1 MINRRIG
8 GPNAISWAAFWACL
22 VVSAAGNLTDRF
34 TNQSGVNVLLNLVA
48 NTLAV
53 GAMFAVMLA
62 LRPLLLRGADLRP
75 RPGRAIALFV
85 VGAVTRGIVFALLL
99 GAMGTGDPQLAFRVI
114 ASVIT
119 FPLVLSISATIV
131 DLVRT
136 GAARRREL
144 RGAAEE
150 FRRAEDEARA
160 KAIAMQDRVTAQ
172 VQELLLNRIADL
184 RGGRVDDLAPG
195 LRADA
200 DEVIRP
206 MSHEMVAPPAPA
218 PRAVADADVG
228 RVRWSD
234 IWSTASLGQPFRPIW
249 SALLIT
255 LSSLALLT
263 SNNSSLSRGLAYAVI
278 GGLLIAGVLALLRRL
293 VAPRLRAMEPRWR
306 TSLLIASVVVGIE
319 AAAVVWALIMDASG
333 GEHAWHAPIGT
344 SIAGPMVVLA
354 LAVQQGFRQQSESAD
369 AELMAAGA
377 RLQYAAAL
385 AGTATWHEERRLSR
399 ALHGPVQTAV
409 RAAAMRIEQGDL
421 ASAERMLVEAL
432 GHLDT
437 DQRQTSV
444 RTALADIARAW
455 DGLCAV
461 DLDLP
466 DDLAARI
473 DQDPP
478 LASAIVDI
486 CTDACSNAVRHGGAT
501 SVAMR
506 AFPVGDT
513 LDLVVSDDGAP
524 DAGAG
529 LPGLGSAMLDDV
541 SLTWLRRREDG
552 RTVLRATLP
561 LGGARTPAARH
572 GVVDTVAL

>member
-1 MINRRIG
+1 
-8 GPNAISWAAFWACL
+8 
-22 VVSAAGNLTDRF
+22 
-34 TNQSGVNVLLNLVA
+34 
-48 NTLAV
+48 
-53 GAMFAVMLA
+53 
-62 LRPLLLRGADLRP
+62 
-75 RPGRAIALFV
+75 
-85 VGAVTRGIVFALLL
+85 
-99 GAMGTGDPQLAFRVI
+99 
-114 ASVIT
+114 
-119 FPLVLSISATIV
+119 
-131 DLVRT
+131 
-136 GAARRREL
+136 
-144 RGAAEE
+144 
-150 FRRAEDEARA
+150 
-160 KAIAMQDRVTAQ
+160 MQDRVTAQ

-255 LSSLALLT
+255 VSSLALLT
-263 SNNSSLSRGLAYAVI
+263 SNNSSLSRGLTYAVI

-293 VAPRLRAMEPRWR
+293 VAPRLRTMDARRR
-306 TSLLIASVVVGIE
+306 TALLIASVVVGLE
-319 AAAVVWALIMDASG
+319 GAAVVWALIMDAAGS
-333 GEHAWHAPIGT
+333 EHGWLAPIGIG
-344 SIAGPMVVLA
+344 IAGPTVVLA

-506 AFPVGDT
+506 ALPVGDT

-524 DAGAG
+524 DSGAG

>member
-1 MINRRIG
+1 MINRRID
-8 GPNAISWAAFWACL
+8 GPSAISWAAFWACL
-22 VVSAAGNLTDRF
+22 VVSIAGNLTDRF
-34 TNQSGVNVLLNLVA
+34 TNQSGVNILLNLVA
-48 NTLAV
+48 NAMAV

-62 LRPLLLRGADLRP
+62 LRPLLLGGADVRP

-85 VGAVTRGIVFALLL
+85 VGSVTRGIVLGLLL
-99 GAMGTGDPQLAFRVI
+99 GAMGTGEPQLVFRVI

-136 GAARRREL
+136 SAARRREL
-144 RGAAEE
+144 RRAAED
-150 FRRAEDEARA
+150 FRRAEDAAQA
-160 KAIAMQDRVTAQ
+160 KAIATQDRVTAQ
-172 VQELLLNRIADL
+172 VHELLLNRIADL
-184 RGGRVDDLAPG
+184 QGGRVDDLAPG

-206 MSHEMVAPPAPA
+206 MSHEMVALPAPA
-218 PRAVADADVG
+218 PRAAADADVG

-234 IWSTASLGQPFRPIW
+234 VWSAASLGQPFRPVW
-249 SALLIT
+249 SAVLIT
-255 LSSLALLT
+255 VSSLALLT
-263 SNNSSLSRGLAYAVI
+263 SNNSSLARGLAYAVI

-354 LAVQQGFRQQSESAD
+354 LAVQQGFRQQSERAD
-369 AELMAAGA
+369 AELTAAGV

-385 AGTATWHEERRLSR
+385 AGAATWYEERRLSR

-409 RAAAMRIEQGDL
+409 RAAAMRIDQGDL
-421 ASAERMLVEAL
+421 ASAEQMLVEAL

-437 DQRQTSV
+437 EQRRTSV
-444 RTALADIARAW
+444 QNALADIARAW

-461 DLDLP
+461 DLQFP

-478 LASAIVDI
+478 LASAVVDI
-486 CTDACSNAVRHGGAT
+486 CNDACSNAVRHGGAT

-506 AFPVGDT
+506 ALHVGET
-513 LDLVVSDDGAP
+513 LELVVSDDGAP
-524 DAGAG
+524 DPAAG
-529 LPGLGSAMLDDV
+529 LPGLGSAILDDV
-541 SLTWLRRREDG
+541 SVTWMRRREDG

-561 LGGARTPAARH
+561 LN
-572 GVVDTVAL
+572 GVLITTA

>member
-1 MINRRIG
+1 MD
-8 GPNAISWAAFWACL
+8 
-22 VVSAAGNLTDRF
+22 AAG
-34 TNQSGVNVLLNLVA
+34 S
-48 NTLAV
+48 
-53 GAMFAVMLA
+53 
-62 LRPLLLRGADLRP
+62 
-75 RPGRAIALFV
+75 
-85 VGAVTRGIVFALLL
+85 
-99 GAMGTGDPQLAFRVI
+99 
-114 ASVIT
+114 
-119 FPLVLSISATIV
+119 
-131 DLVRT
+131 
-136 GAARRREL
+136 
-144 RGAAEE
+144 
-150 FRRAEDEARA
+150 
-160 KAIAMQDRVTAQ
+160 
-172 VQELLLNRIADL
+172 
-184 RGGRVDDLAPG
+184 
-195 LRADA
+195 
-200 DEVIRP
+200 
-206 MSHEMVAPPAPA
+206 
-218 PRAVADADVG
+218 
-228 RVRWSD
+228 
-234 IWSTASLGQPFRPIW
+234 
-249 SALLIT
+249 
-255 LSSLALLT
+255 
-263 SNNSSLSRGLAYAVI
+263 
-278 GGLLIAGVLALLRRL
+278 
-293 VAPRLRAMEPRWR
+293 
-306 TSLLIASVVVGIE
+306 
-319 AAAVVWALIMDASG
+319 
-333 GEHAWHAPIGT
+333 EHGWLAPIGIG
-344 SIAGPMVVLA
+344 IAGPTVVLA

-506 AFPVGDT
+506 ALPVGDT

>member
-1 MINRRIG
+1 MITRRIG
-8 GPNAISWAAFWACL
+8 GPSAISWAAFWACL
-22 VVSAAGNLTDRF
+22 LVSIEGNLTDRF
-34 TNQSGVNVLLNLVA
+34 TDQSGINVLLNLVA
-48 NTLAV
+48 NALAV

-62 LRPLLLRGADLRP
+62 LRPLLLGGVDLRP

-85 VGAVTRGIVFALLL
+85 VGSVTRGIVFGLLL
-99 GAMGTGDPQLAFRVI
+99 GAMGTGEPQLVFRVI
-114 ASVIT
+114 ASIIT

-136 GAARRREL
+136 SAARRREL
-144 RGAAEE
+144 RGAAEG
-150 FRRAEDEARA
+150 FRRAEDEAQA
-160 KAIAMQDRVTAQ
+160 KAIATQDRVTAQ
-172 VQELLLNRIADL
+172 VHELLLNRIADL
-184 RGGRVDDLAPG
+184 QGGRVDDLAPG

-206 MSHEMVAPPAPA
+206 MSHEMVALPAPA
-218 PRAVADADVG
+218 PRAAADADVG

-234 IWSTASLGQPFRPIW
+234 VWSAASLGQPFRPVW
-249 SALLIT
+249 SAVLIT
-255 LSSLALLT
+255 VSSLALLT
-263 SNNSSLSRGLAYAVI
+263 SNNGSLARGLAYAVI

-293 VAPRLRAMEPRWR
+293 VAPRLRTMDARRR
-306 TSLLIASVVVGIE
+306 TALLIASVVVGLE
-319 AAAVVWALIMDASG
+319 AAAVVWALIMDAAGS
-333 GEHAWHAPIGT
+333 EHGWLAPIGIG
-344 SIAGPMVVLA
+344 IAGPTVVLA

-461 DLDLP
+461 DLQFP

-478 LASAIVDI
+478 LASAVVDI
-486 CTDACSNAVRHGGAT
+486 CNDACSNAVRHGGAT

-506 AFPVGDT
+506 ALHVGET
-513 LDLVVSDDGAP
+513 LELVVSDDGAP
-524 DAGAG
+524 DPAAG
-529 LPGLGSAMLDDV
+529 LPGLGSAILDDV
-541 SLTWLRRREDG
+541 SVTWMRRREDG

-561 LGGARTPAARH
+561 LN
-572 GVVDTVAL
+572 GVLITTA